1 MAAAAAAL
9 LPSLATAPLAPS
21 AGVLG
26 GAVEGVQPQVQVERG
41 GRVRQVQMIVAAG
54 GGRGSE
60 LALALGVR
68 RGGGGSAIDLRR
80 RSGRRHLGGWNAL
93 LRNVP
98 ALLRLLLRL
107 GRLGRGRVAP
117 VDGRAHGDAGRRRV
131 ARHVRELNL
140 RVRVRRRLCCVHV
153 YPRVLRVAPAPA
165 AAAATAA
172 QVAARG
178 GGAIVLGALVVV
190 VDGDDLPVDVVLHGD
205 LRQQGELGLGVGHL
219 DGEEVDEPRVDFL
232 VDGGL
237 VGDGPLHVFLAVL
250 GLQLLLHGQ
259 QLRQLRR
266 APLRRVE
273 HARDRLLH
281 VLGQALVQLDDLHA
295 HAQQLAVQLQDLVR
309 QRGVLLLD
317 QRLHADARRVLLAR
331 RQQLRDVLALLPN
344 RHLLLVLKQL
354 DARHAQAQLRLAL
367 VRRERRAEQKVE
379 HP

>member
-172 QVAARG
+172 ARILLPIAQLMALGLAALLFLFLLLPALSTEG
-178 GGAIVLGALVVV
+178 GDLNDLPAQLEPHEARWGPLVV
-190 VDGDDLPVDVVLHGD
+190 
-205 LRQQGELGLGVGHL
+205 LRPKLQQPAGRML
-219 DGEEVDEPRVDFL
+219 D
-232 VDGGL
+232 
-237 VGDGPLHVFLAVL
+237 
-250 GLQLLLHGQ
+250 
-259 QLRQLRR
+259 
-266 APLRRVE
+266 
-273 HARDRLLH
+273 HA
-281 VLGQALVQLDDLHA
+281 G
-295 HAQQLAVQLQDLVR
+295 
-309 QRGVLLLD
+309 
-317 QRLHADARRVLLAR
+317 
-331 RQQLRDVLALLPN
+331 
-344 RHLLLVLKQL
+344 K
-354 DARHAQAQLRLAL
+354 
-367 VRRERRAEQKVE
+367 
-379 HP
+379 